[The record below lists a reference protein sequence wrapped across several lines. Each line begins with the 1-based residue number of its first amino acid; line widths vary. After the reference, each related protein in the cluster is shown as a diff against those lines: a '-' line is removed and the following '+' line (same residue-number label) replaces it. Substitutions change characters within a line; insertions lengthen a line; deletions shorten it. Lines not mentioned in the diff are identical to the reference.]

1 MKWCRKCVL
10 PNTRPNLS
18 FNKDG
23 ICSGCLNHNK
33 KNKINWSKRQSKL
46 NTLIKEI
53 KSMSS
58 EYDCLIPV
66 SGGKDSTWQTLK
78 CLELGLKP
86 LAITWKT
93 PSRTTIGYENL
104 KNLIDLGVDH
114 IDFTVNPKIES
125 SFMWETYKRK
135 GSIAIPMHFAIY
147 SIPFRV
153 ASNFKIPL
161 IVFGENSAFE
171 YGMNEKEDSFSVTP
185 EWIDLYNATVG
196 TKIEDWFSNDFSEND
211 LTLYRRPTD
220 EDLKKSN
227 IKAIFL
233 GHYFEWDP
241 NNTKILAEKAGF
253 QASKE
258 GPKIGLYDF
267 ADIDCNFISLHHWL
281 KWYKFGF
288 TRLFDNLSLEIR
300 NNRITRE
307 DAIKTI
313 EKANFNPSENDLD
326 KFCEFTKHTK
336 SEFFEIAEK
345 FRNRSIWKK
354 IKGRD
359 NKWYIPKF
367 IIKKDIWN

>member
-1 MKWCRKCVL
+1 MKWCKKCVL
-10 PNTRPNLS
+10 PNSRPNLS

-33 KNKINWSKRQSKL
+33 KNKINWSNRQSKL

-53 KSMSS
+53 KSIPS

-93 PSRTTIGYENL
+93 PSRTTIGSKNL

-114 IDFTVNPKIES
+114 IDFTINPKIEAK
-125 SFMWETYKRK
+125 FMWETYKRK

-147 SIPFRV
+147 SIPFKV
-153 ASNFKIPL
+153 AYNFKIPL

-171 YGMNEKEDSFSVTP
+171 YGMNENEDGFSVTP
-185 EWIDLYNATVG
+185 KWIDLYNATVG
-196 TKIEDWFSNDFSEND
+196 TKIRDWLSNDFSEND
-211 LTLYRRPTD
+211 LALYSRPKD
-220 EDLKKSN
+220 KLLRQAN

-253 QASKE
+253 QSSKE

-307 DAIKTI
+307 DAIKII
-313 EKANFNPSENDLD
+313 EKANFNPSEYDLK
-326 KFCEFTKHTK
+326 KFCEFTKHTRN
-336 SEFFEIAEK
+336 EFLKIAEN
-345 FRNRSIWKK
+345 FRNKSIWKK
-354 IKGRD
+354 IPGKD
-359 NKWYIPKF
+359 NKWYIPNF
-367 IIKKDIWN
+367 IIEKDIWN

>member
-18 FNKDG
+18 FNNDG

-53 KSMSS
+53 KSMPS

-196 TKIEDWFSNDFSEND
+196 TKIEDWFSNDFPEND
-211 LTLYRRPTD
+211 LTLYRRPKD

-241 NNTKILAEKAGF
+241 KNTKILAEKAGF
-253 QASKE
+253 QSSKE
-258 GPKIGLYDF
+258 GPKIGLYNF

-307 DAIKTI
+307 DAIKRI
-313 EKANFNPSENDLD
+313 EKANFNPSEDDLE

-354 IKGRD
+354 IAGKD
-359 NKWYIPKF
+359 NKWYIPNF
-367 IIKKDIWN
+367 IIDKDIWN